1 MAQPNG
7 PVIDP
12 LAVRSDSVTFS
23 GQFAYTTVALALV
36 RRQIAVVTERCHHDG
51 SRIAVSRNCRRDAR
65 VPDFLLDGTKVPM
78 IEHKPVGAR
87 YSPGSKPASRAMES
101 GKPAT
106 LFLIALFAAAAPVR
120 VSAPLL
126 SLDFAQAKNAN
137 NGNNNGGGN
146 QGGGKGVG
154 SGGDSPGKSDHVG
167 NNNPGNQGKGKTG
180 GPQNGVGDGRRPAAE
195 KPGDSVVAKEVKDDS
210 VQVRYENGFLEQV
223 ERGRFTMKDAKGRT
237 IIDRPATGLDRL
249 RLWLK
254 QVTH

>member
-23 GQFAYTTVALALV
+23 
-36 RRQIAVVTERCHHDG
+36 RQLRTRQWPSLWFEDK
-51 SRIAVSRNCRRDAR
+51 SLLSRRDVIVTAHELQSLGTAAATLGC
-65 VPDFLLDGTKVPM
+65 PDFLRDGTKVPM
-78 IEHKPVGAR
+78 IEHKPLGAR
-87 YSPGSKPASRAMES
+87 YSPGSKSASRAMES